1 MQRISEGQVETSA
14 SEGMSMD
21 RSVVALAHRI
31 ELNKSDW
38 RTAYINVLVE
48 SAINSACSV
57 SGAIHENI
65 PDIIESVRRSSS
77 VLLLKAEV
85 KDAIARLEKVGK
97 VSNCEGGLIK
107 IAPNEASRL
116 VKVGSE
122 WTSLEN
128 RVRDEWLSD
137 LYQRYPEQAQGE
149 LEILWTPLRQEFL
162 SRILARNGADAYR
175 LLSGDHA
182 RSGAVTA
189 DGFSYS
195 DILNK
200 TVAGL
205 PEEYQALARTE
216 FPAFVRAGGDRGEYL
231 TRLVSNA
238 FNTLSLALPRAVLEE
253 VYGQRKR
260 ELTLLLDT
268 NFIFSAFGL
277 HSSPFNEAA
286 QDILQTIER
295 IKDDSNGKLI
305 IDMRCDP
312 STVDEFRGG
321 LKARAQDLGGRAFDV
336 KTAEVLADNDTI
348 PGLVRSYCRRIVD
361 SGVSITMDDFVRPY
375 LESTERLLERRGIQV
390 TEYKLPESG
399 PAYEEIKNDEEE
411 WYQIVKEND
420 RFHGFNP
427 IKHDV
432 SLWHRTRRLQPD
444 TLVTGQADFFAR
456 RAYLLT
462 CDWHMI
468 SFDQRKGHQRKTEEL
483 VSILP
488 STFLQALTLFI
499 PRTEDFSSALLQSL
513 RMPIGNGDARATED
527 AMRRILRVIASYE
540 QLGEVAVAVL
550 SDRAL
555 ADAVKNVEN
564 PDEIKALVDSAL
576 ARDLA
581 STREKLNMA
590 HEQIAALS
598 SSPPTIEQAPDA
610 DSSEMQQMHNLID
623 DLTTANKE
631 QGKKIDD
638 LTAANAEEKKRTDG
652 LAAALAAAE
661 YAKAAELNREKNK
674 RATFWTFIRVIG
686 VSVAIGATY
695 YFLLLA
701 YLKTAWAGGFF
712 RISTAAAVILLSLYV
727 GLRKYVQ
734 EKVAR
739 AFDLICK
746 VFAVVDV
753 IVNVINWMSRS
764 K

>member
-1 MQRISEGQVETSA
+1 MQRISEGQVETGA

-48 SAINSACSV
+48 SAISSACSV

-65 PDIIESVRRSSS
+65 PDIIESVRRSSG

-97 VSNCEGGLIK
+97 VSNSDGGLLR

-116 VKVGSE
+116 AKVGSE

-128 RVRDEWLSD
+128 RVRDKWLSD
-137 LYQRYPEQAQGE
+137 LYQRYPEQVQGE
-149 LEILWTPLRQEFL
+149 LEVLWTPLRQEFL

-182 RSGAVTA
+182 KSGAIAT
-189 DGFSYS
+189 DGFSYG

-205 PEEYQALARTE
+205 PEKYQALARTE

-231 TRLVSNA
+231 TGLVSNA

-277 HSSPFNEAA
+277 HSNPFNEAA

-312 STVDEFRGG
+312 STVEEFRGG

-336 KTAEVLADNDTI
+336 KTATVLADNDAL
-348 PGLVRSYCRRIVD
+348 PGLVRSYCQRIVE
-361 SGVSITMDDFVRPY
+361 SGVSIAMDDFVRPY

-411 WYQIVKEND
+411 WYQIVKEKD
-420 RFHGFNP
+420 RFHRFGP

-444 TLVTGQADFFAR
+444 TLVAGQTDFFAR

-468 SFDQRKGHQRKTEEL
+468 SFNQRKGYQRKTEEL

-527 AMRRILRVIASYE
+527 AMRRILRVIVSYE
-540 QLGEVAVAVL
+540 PLGEVAVAAL

-555 ADAVKNVEN
+555 ADAIQNVEN
-564 PDEIKALVDSAL
+564 PDEIKALVDSAV

-581 STREKLNMA
+581 RTREELSLA
-590 HEQIAALS
+590 QEQIAALS
-598 SSPPTIEQAPDA
+598 SSPPTVEHTADI
-610 DSSEMQQMHNLID
+610 DSSEMRQMHKVID
-623 DLTTANKE
+623 DLTTANRD
-631 QGKKIDD
+631 QGKRIDD
-638 LTAANAEEKKRTDG
+638 LTAANAEEKKRTDE
-652 LAAALAAAE
+652 LAMALAAAE
-661 YAKAAELNREKNK
+661 RAKAAEVDRKK
-674 RATFWTFIRVIG
+674 DKQATIWAFVWAIF
-686 VSVAIGATY
+686 VSALVAAACY
-695 YFLLLA
+695 LLLRA
-701 YLKTAWAGGFF
+701 YVVLPWATELL
-712 RISTAAAVILLSLYV
+712 RITTTMVVTLLSLYLLLRRYVSEKAAKTLDTIWKIIGAV
-727 GLRKYVQ
+727 GTIYTFLSWIFGPK
-734 EKVAR
+734 
-739 AFDLICK
+739 
-746 VFAVVDV
+746 
-753 IVNVINWMSRS
+753 
-764 K
+764 